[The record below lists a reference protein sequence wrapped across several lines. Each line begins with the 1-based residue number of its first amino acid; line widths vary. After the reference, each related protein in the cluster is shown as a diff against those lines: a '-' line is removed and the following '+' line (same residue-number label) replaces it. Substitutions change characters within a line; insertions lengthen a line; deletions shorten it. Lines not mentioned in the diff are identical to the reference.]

1 MMMAIVISV
10 AFAGTLSAQTP
21 LTIPQAIR
29 LAGEHSSAV
38 RSTYHDS
45 LSAAHNL
52 AAARALRFPTL
63 SATAVSFYTDEVQ
76 TIDLPF
82 AGVEL
87 GDNENYQAD
96 LRLSLPLYAGGR
108 ISNQIRVQSAMAR
121 SRGYSHE
128 ARRLQAAYDTRR
140 AYLSLMAAQAAAR
153 AVEASLAR
161 VGVVSNDVQNL
172 FASGMADSLDILDA
186 ELALQRAQQ
195 AHRDRLTAAD
205 NAAALLAR
213 LTGLTKAE
221 IVLQDESMPPP
232 DFETYENIGG
242 VPDNTARPELQALE
256 SRVDAARSSIGLN
269 RAGYLPTLS
278 AYGNY
283 TVGKPGRDI
292 IEKEWNDYWTAGVNL
307 SWEFNL
313 GGRAFRNVSSAKE
326 AARSAAASRED
337 LGESLRLAADIA
349 YDNMRLAYQNSA
361 TALREY
367 QIAERKYALGLE
379 SRRAGDLSVNR
390 LLELEADLT
399 STEQLHNVAVIN
411 YYLSETEYLYAI
423 GSSDIY
429 GGF

>member
-1 MMMAIVISV
+1 
-10 AFAGTLSAQTP
+10 
-21 LTIPQAIR
+21 
-29 LAGEHSSAV
+29 
-38 RSTYHDS
+38 
-45 LSAAHNL
+45 
-52 AAARALRFPTL
+52 
-63 SATAVSFYTDEVQ
+63 
-76 TIDLPF
+76 
-82 AGVEL
+82 
-87 GDNENYQAD
+87 
-96 LRLSLPLYAGGR
+96 
-108 ISNQIRVQSAMAR
+108 
-121 SRGYSHE
+121 
-128 ARRLQAAYDTRR
+128 
-140 AYLSLMAAQAAAR
+140 MAAQAAAR

-292 IEKEWNDYWTAGVNL
+292 IEKEWNDYWTAGLNL
-307 SWEFNL
+307 TWEFNL
-313 GGRAFRNVSSAKE
+313 GGRALRNVSSAKE